1 MSIEKYEKCKI
12 IVIETITNYSNE
24 IGKPL
29 VIVDENTRFI
39 GSTSSFDSS
48 DLIHIIVEIDDKINF
63 EFNTDITL
71 TDEKAMSR
79 STSPFINVGTL
90 TKFIIENLK

>member
-12 IVIETITNYSNE
+12 IVIDTITNYSNE
-24 IGKPL
+24 IGKPIE
-29 VIVDENTRFI
+29 IVEENTRLL

-48 DLIHIIVEIDDKINF
+48 DLIQIIVEIEDKVNL

-79 STSPFINVGTL
+79 TTSPFINVETL
-90 TKFIIENLK
+90 TNFIIENLT

>member
-1 MSIEKYEKCKI
+1 MSTEKYEKCKI
-12 IVIETITNYSNE
+12 IVIETIINYSNE

-29 VIVDENTRFI
+29 GVVDENTRLI

-48 DLIHIIVEIDDKINF
+48 DLIQIIVEIEDKINL

-79 STSPFINVGTL
+79 STSPFINVETL

>member
-1 MSIEKYEKCKI
+1 MSTEKYEKCKI
-12 IVIETITNYSNE
+12 IVIETIINYSNE

-29 VIVDENTRFI
+29 GVVDETTRLI

-48 DLIHIIVEIDDKINF
+48 DLIQIIVEIEDKINL
-63 EFNTDITL
+63 EFNADITL

-79 STSPFINVGTL
+79 STSPFINVETL

>member
-12 IVIETITNYSNE
+12 IVIDTITNYSNE
-24 IGKPL
+24 IGKP
-29 VIVDENTRFI
+29 IGMINEITRLL
-39 GSTSSFDSS
+39 GSSSSFDSS
-48 DLIHIIVEIDDKINF
+48 DLIQIIVEIEDKINL

-79 STSPFINVGTL
+79 STSPFINVETL
-90 TKFIIENLK
+90 TKFIIENLT

>member
-1 MSIEKYEKCKI
+1 MSTEKYEKCKI
-12 IVIETITNYSNE
+12 IVIETIINYSNE
-24 IGKPL
+24 ICKPL
-29 VIVDENTRFI
+29 GVVDENTRLI

-48 DLIHIIVEIDDKINF
+48 DLIQIIVEIEDKINL

-79 STSPFINVGTL
+79 STSPFINVETL